1 MRTGF
6 TIHQR
11 LPGLNEVIAANRT
24 NKYAGAKLKK
34 STEEAIC
41 FEIIRAMRSGQLVPA
56 GEHCCTVHIQW
67 NEANMRRDADNIQS
81 AQKFILDAM
90 VKCGVI
96 KNDSR
101 KYISQIYH
109 HINKAENSHNS
120 VEVALD
126 WAAETQGVI

>member
-1 MRTGF
+1 
-6 TIHQR
+6 
-11 LPGLNEVIAANRT
+11 
-24 NKYAGAKLKK
+24 
-34 STEEAIC
+34 
-41 FEIIRAMRSGQLVPA
+41 
-56 GEHCCTVHIQW
+56 
-67 NEANMRRDADNIQS
+67 MRRDADNIQS

>member
-41 FEIIRAMRSGQLVPA
+41 FEIIRAMRSGQLGLPGSTA
-56 GEHCCTVHIQW
+56 
-67 NEANMRRDADNIQS
+67 
-81 AQKFILDAM
+81 AQ
-90 VKCGVI
+90 
-96 KNDSR
+96 
-101 KYISQIYH
+101 YISSGMKRICAVMRIISNPHRNLFWMQ
-109 HINKAENSHNS
+109 
-120 VEVALD
+120 
-126 WAAETQGVI
+126 W